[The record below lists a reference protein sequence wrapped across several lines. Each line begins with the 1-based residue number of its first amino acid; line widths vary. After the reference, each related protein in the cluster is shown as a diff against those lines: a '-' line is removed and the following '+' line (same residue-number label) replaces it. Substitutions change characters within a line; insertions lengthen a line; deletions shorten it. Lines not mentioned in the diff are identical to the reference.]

1 MGLADKILGR
11 FSKSKTPGTGDEPD
25 GDESASPEDAEGKDS
40 GSKGLMLKRALASND
55 GAAIEEACR
64 ACCGD

>member
-25 GDESASPEDAEGKDS
+25 GDESASPEDSDASS
-40 GSKGLMLKRALASND
+40 GMGTMLKKALDAGD
-55 GAAIEEACR
+55 DAAICEAVKNIV
-64 ACCGD
+64 G